1 MAVNE
6 VSIQKYLDGIVAI
19 NSTLGRLDVL
29 RLHIKAMYDDKMA
42 NAIIESIIKD
52 LSNVCGVN
60 YKTIELDIPT
70 IKPLTNETK
79 QIIEEKN
86 ANMGYVKKDEPIKI
100 EIIEDN
106 NVQYENKTKANNIP
120 AGLKKLIQPLEKK
133 QETQKLGVEFD
144 EVSNKYTYS
153 FNSSNTLGYS
163 IYNDNDRS
171 MIINFIKNGR
181 TYKYNNV
188 PRYIFDNLVNLDE
201 RGASAGAYLQQNIV
215 KKWKNG
221 QYKEITNDE
230 FIG

>member
-1 MAVNE
+1 MT
-6 VSIQKYLDGIVAI
+6 VSEASIEKYLEGIVAI

-29 RLHIKAMYDDKMA
+29 KLHIKSTYNDIVA

-60 YKTIELDIPT
+60 YKTIELDIPVM
-70 IKPLTNETK
+70 KPLTHETR

-86 ANMGYVKKDEPIKI
+86 ANMGYIKKDEPIKI

-106 NVQYENKTKANNIP
+106 NIKYENEIKSKNIP
-120 AGLKKLIQPLEKK
+120 IGLKKLIQPLEKK

-153 FNSSNTLGYS
+153 FNNSNTLGYS
-163 IYNDNDRS
+163 IYNNNDRS
-171 MIINFIKNGR
+171 MIINFVKNGR